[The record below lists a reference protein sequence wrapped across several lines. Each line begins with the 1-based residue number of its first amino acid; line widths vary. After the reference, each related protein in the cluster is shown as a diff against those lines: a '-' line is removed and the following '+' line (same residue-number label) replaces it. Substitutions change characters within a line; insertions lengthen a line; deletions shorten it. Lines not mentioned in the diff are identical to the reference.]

1 MTRLASELR
10 RQVAARAGFRC
21 EYCRTS
27 QRVIGMPLVLD
38 HILPRVAG
46 GSDDLENLCAACY
59 RCNEYKGA
67 KAHAV
72 DPQTGELAPLFNPRT
87 RYWSDHFEWANG
99 GTHIVGLTPTGRAT
113 VIALRLNNDYVVEA
127 RTAWIARSWHP
138 PEEGKSTG

>member
-46 GSDDLENLCAACY
+46 GLSLI
-59 RCNEYKGA
+59 
-67 KAHAV
+67 
-72 DPQTGELAPLFNPRT
+72 
-87 RYWSDHFEWANG
+87 
-99 GTHIVGLTPTGRAT
+99 HIFLSA
-113 VIALRLNNDYVVEA
+113 
-127 RTAWIARSWHP
+127 
-138 PEEGKSTG
+138 EGSRMSF